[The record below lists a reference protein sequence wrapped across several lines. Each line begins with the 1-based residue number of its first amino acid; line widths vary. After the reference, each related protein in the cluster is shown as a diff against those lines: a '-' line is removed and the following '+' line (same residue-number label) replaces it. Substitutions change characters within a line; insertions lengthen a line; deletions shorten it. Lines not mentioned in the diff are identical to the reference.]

1 MLTVKSCLEWKQK
14 LVKMNVKLKITWH
27 HQLPNF
33 NQSMSVATPFGILL
47 GNHVSSKVA
56 AKKHIL
62 SVTSRAITYHVINSL
77 DAANLYALSMPSSNK
92 HAANRPA
99 KFTWELFIVEKLSAQ
114 HFTTNSFLANCA
126 PFWVLW
132 PRCS

>member
-1 MLTVKSCLEWKQK
+1 M
-14 LVKMNVKLKITWH
+14 
-27 HQLPNF
+27 
-33 NQSMSVATPFGILL
+33 
-47 GNHVSSKVA
+47 SSKVA
-56 AKKHIL
+56 PKKHIL

-92 HAANRPA
+92 HAANRPE

-114 HFTTNSFLANCA
+114 HNTTHCFLAKFA
-126 PFWVLW
+126 PFWVPW